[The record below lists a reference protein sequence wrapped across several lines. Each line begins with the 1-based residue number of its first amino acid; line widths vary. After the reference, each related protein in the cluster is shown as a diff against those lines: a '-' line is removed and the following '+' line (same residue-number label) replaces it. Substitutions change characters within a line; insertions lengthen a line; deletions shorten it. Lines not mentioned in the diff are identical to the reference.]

1 MSETVK
7 ARNRNT
13 MKEAKSK
20 AERIGFVPAMCLWCE
35 LYLKG
40 CRKDYKCQKYINI
53 FNTRRDRYEN

>member
-20 AERIGFVPAMCLWCE
+20 AERIGFVPAMCWWCE

-40 CRKDYKCQKYINI
+40 CRKDYKCQNI
-53 FNTRRDRYEN
+53 SIYLIR